1 MQCSCPSNVADA
13 NTLENLFC
21 ISVLGV
27 TSYSIYTKLDLGAQ
41 ISKSVLFKLQNWLM
55 VPDAILDEDSQ
66 LILNVLIAILALVVL
81 YTIKLFLARQLR
93 VPGMKHRFGF
103 PAFRSISE
111 YDYLGHL
118 YSKVEN
124 SRL

>member
-1 MQCSCPSNVADA
+1 M
-13 NTLENLFC
+13 
-21 ISVLGV
+21 LGV